1 MSGRFKFGEEEMR
14 KSLKVFGWS
23 MGAAFVA
30 LAISLTGALELP
42 GEYAFIVPII
52 NTVLYML
59 KEWIA
64 NNSGQGA

>member
-1 MSGRFKFGEEEMR
+1 MSGPFRFGEEEAR

-42 GEYAFIVPII
+42 GEYAFVVPII
-52 NTVLYML
+52 NTVLYAL
-59 KEWIA
+59 NEWIKD
-64 NNSGQGA
+64 NRE

>member
-1 MSGRFKFGEEEMR
+1 MSGRFHFGEGEVR

-42 GEYAFIVPII
+42 GEYAFIVPIV
-52 NTVLYML
+52 NTILYTL
-59 KEWIA
+59 KEWVA
-64 NNSGQGA
+64 DNQHG